1 MSAESLHTA
10 WLLLTSAA
18 ALLGCIGVLLLAT
31 KVRQLLGQDLQRQ
44 NVIQSLQQTV
54 TGLNGEILE
63 NGRNRQ
69 QIEIQLKRLGI
80 RQDQLELRELE
91 SRPFGHAT
99 NLVKKGA
106 GVEDLM
112 GVCGLTQGEA
122 ELIVTLHGLQ
132 QSPKALNSSSKR
144 KQ

>member
-1 MSAESLHTA
+1 MSAESLHAT

-31 KVRQLLGQDLQRQ
+31 KVRQLLGEDQQHQD
-44 NVIQSLQQTV
+44 VIKGLQQSV
-54 TGLNGEILE
+54 AALNGENLE
-63 NGRNRQ
+63 HGKNLQ
-69 QIEIQLKRLGI
+69 KIETRLKRLGI

-91 SRPFGHAT
+91 SRPFGHAS

-132 QSPKALNSSSKR
+132 QNPKALSSSSK
-144 KQ
+144 QEQ